1 MKYLLIFLVVS
12 ASAFAD
18 LQQDMTVRAIHEK
31 WTFDF
36 QVPAHPYALGLVDKP
51 EVRKHAKYAGL
62 KAATNLPAHFDLTSQ
77 LTPVKDQ
84 GSCGGCWAFGTIGVI
99 ENFPFAPKP
108 ASQVILSEQDVLDC
122 DTVSQGCNGGYFD
135 GFDFAKNTG
144 VATEQSYPFLGFD
157 QTCNAKA
164 QAAAKVL
171 DWAFVSGSDTVEPTI
186 DQIKTA
192 LYTYG
197 APVAVGIYA
206 SGDLQ
211 AYTGGV
217 FNACTTGALN
227 HMVDI
232 VGWDDTDG
240 DWIVRNSWGTSFG
253 ENGYF
258 RIAREDSTGKKCLSI
273 GSVTAFVSNAS
284 LVNN

>member
-1 MKYLLIFLVVS
+1 MKYFLLFLVLS
-12 ASAFAD
+12 APAFAD
-18 LQQDMTVRAIHEK
+18 VQQDMAVRAIHEK

-36 QVPAHPYALGLVDKP
+36 QVPAHPYATGLVDKP
-51 EVRKHAKYAGL
+51 EVRKHGRYAGI
-62 KAATNLPAHFDLTSQ
+62 KAATNLPAHFDLSPG
-77 LTPVKDQ
+77 LSPIKDQ
-84 GSCGGCWAFGTIGVI
+84 GSCGGCWAFGTVGVI

-108 ASQVILSEQDVLDC
+108 ATQTVLSEQNILDC
-122 DTVSQGCNGGYFD
+122 DTTSQGCNGGYFD

-144 VATEQSYPFLGFD
+144 VASEAAYPFLGSD
-157 QTCNAKA
+157 AACNTSI
-164 QAAAKVL
+164 AAEAKVL
-171 DWAFVSGSDTVEPTI
+171 DWAYVSGSDSTEPTI

-192 LYTYG
+192 IYTYG

-206 SGDLQ
+206 SSDLQ

-217 FNACTTGALN
+217 FNACTTGSLN

-258 RIAREDSTGKKCLSI
+258 RIARLDSTGKKCLSI
-273 GSVTAFVSNAS
+273 GSITAFVSNAS
-284 LVNN
+284 LLN